1 MIPPRQV
8 EGGRGRGEREGRAVG
23 GAERGTG
30 DPDGLPVPNVLL
42 PQDRLATLPA
52 PL

>member
-1 MIPPRQV
+1 MDRR
-8 EGGRGRGEREGRAVG
+8 GGVG
-23 GAERGTG
+23 GAKRGSG

-42 PQDRLATLPA
+42 LGFKAPDRLATLPA